1 MQETSTSPMDLS
13 QYWQAVRR
21 RRRGMFWA
29 FLITWAVACALAWLL
44 PPRYRSD
51 ATVLIEEPRVPK
63 HYVVPN
69 IESDPQQQ
77 LQKMTQEI
85 LSRSRLQRIID
96 DFHLYSG
103 GIAGLAI
110 GGGPVEKM
118 LKDIQIDQPTTG
130 SKTAQTGP
138 KAAPLAGF
146 TISYSGYDPQLVQNV
161 TARLVSL
168 FIEENLRTRENQSES
183 TTAFLDRQLQ
193 EAKADLDAQ
202 TMRIKEFKAK
212 FVGQLP
218 EELQSNLQVMNGLQI
233 RLQQASESLNRS
245 EQQKIYLNSMLSAYR
260 AFPSMAT
267 TGAAGAPT
275 DIDSQLALLKTQ
287 LAQLESRYTDKHP
300 AILQIRDQIAK
311 AEKLKAEVQ
320 ADKGSDDAG
329 LPLSRGVAE
338 IKSQLKGTEL
348 DIQNR
353 KKEIASIAS
362 EMQGY
367 EKRLTDAP
375 LREQQLAELTQQYK
389 QSRDNYEDL
398 LGKKN
403 GSALAT
409 DMERAQ
415 EGEQFTLLDPPA
427 WPSRPYFPNR
437 LMTTLGG
444 LAAGLMAA
452 LAFAFIRERLD
463 SHIHA
468 DVEVSKIV
476 KVPILVAIPPLI
488 TAREA
493 IRARRRLTGE
503 LTCATVVLVMA
514 MASAVVAYLYG

>member
-1 MQETSTSPMDLS
+1 MQERPTGTMELS
-13 QYWQAVRR
+13 QYWQAICRR
-21 RRRGMFWA
+21 RRSMFFV

-44 PPRYRSD
+44 PARYRSD
-51 ATVLIEEPRVPK
+51 ATILIEEPKVPK
-63 HYVVPN
+63 QYVVPN

-77 LQKMTQEI
+77 LVELTQQI
-85 LSRSRLQRIID
+85 LSRTRLQRIID

-103 GIAGLAI
+103 GIAGLTM
-110 GGGPVEKM
+110 GGPVEKM
-118 LKDIQIDQPTTG
+118 RKDIEIDQPITD
-130 SKTAQTGP
+130 SKNSQTASKGP
-138 KAAPLAGF
+138 QLAGF

-161 TARLVSL
+161 TARLVSI

-193 EAKADLDAQ
+193 EAKADLEEQ
-202 TMRIKEFKAK
+202 TMRIKKFKAM

-218 EELQSNLQVMNGLQI
+218 EELPSNLQVMNGLQI

-245 EQQKIYLNSMLSAYR
+245 EQQKLYLSSMLSAYR
-260 AFPSMAT
+260 ASPSIAT
-267 TGAAGAPT
+267 TGTGGVPI
-275 DIDSQLALLKTQ
+275 DVDSQLALLKTQ

-300 AILQIRDQIAK
+300 AIVQIRDQIAK

-320 ADKGSDDAG
+320 ADNGSDDAG
-329 LPLSRGVAE
+329 LPVSRGVAE

-353 KKEIASIAS
+353 KKEIAAIAS
-362 EMQGY
+362 RMQAY
-367 EKRLTDAP
+367 EERLTDTP
-375 LREQQLAELTQQYK
+375 LREQQLAELTQQYN
-389 QSRDNYEDL
+389 QSRLEYEDL

-415 EGEQFTLLDPPA
+415 EGEQFTLLDPPS
-427 WPSRPYFPNR
+427 WPGSPYFPNR
-437 LMTTLGG
+437 LMTTLVG

-452 LAFAFIRERLD
+452 FAFAFIRETLD
-463 SHIHA
+463 DHIQA
-468 DVEVSKIV
+468 DVEVSKIT

-493 IRARRRLTGE
+493 IRARWRTIGE
-503 LTCATVVLVMA
+503 LTCATIVFVMA
-514 MASAVVAYLYG
+514 TASAVVAYVYG